1 MKSPT
6 MRKKPGISIAPAKL
20 RRRAEARMSDQRK
33 GRRSKAEDQRS
44 EAGSGR
50 VLHELQVHQIE
61 LEMQNEE
68 LRRVQQELEASSAKY
83 IDLYD
88 LAPVGY
94 LTLSEQD
101 VILEANLT
109 AANLLGVDRG
119 HLIRQPVTRFI
130 CREDRDMHYL
140 HRRRLFETRARQMYE
155 LRMLKKD
162 GSTFWAR
169 IEVIVT
175 PRSETDALVSRAT
188 LSDITEKK
196 KLDAQLLRGQRLECV
211 GRLASGIAHDL
222 NNILAPILM
231 IPPLLREALQEPA
244 HLRLLGV
251 IQANARRGA
260 NIIQQLL
267 TFARGSGGKRAS
279 VQLGSVIR
287 EMFIIMQET
296 FPKNIT
302 ILREIHSEPWTVNA
316 DATQLYQVLMNLCVN
331 ARDAMPQGGTLTLAM
346 ENVDV
351 DEGLARMN
359 PDARPGRHV
368 VLSVTDT
375 GTGIAPEVLDKIFDP
390 FFTTRE
396 VGKGTGLGLS
406 AVLGIVKGHDGFI
419 QISSKPG
426 QGTQFKV
433 YLPACEAAATGP
445 VETIPGPLPQGH
457 GEIVLV
463 LDDEENLRLVIRKML
478 TRHGYTVVE
487 ARDGVEG
494 LAVFA
499 QHRQEMPVILTDL
512 LMPYMDGQT
521 FIRAVRQL
529 DPQIRIVAMTG
540 HLSEPGGARLLAEP
554 VQAFLYKPF
563 ELATLLQ
570 TLQQVLHP

>member
-1 MKSPT
+1 
-6 MRKKPGISIAPAKL
+6 L
-20 RRRAEARMSDQRK
+20 
-33 GRRSKAEDQRS
+33 
-44 EAGSGR
+44 
-50 VLHELQVHQIE
+50 LHELQVHQIE

-68 LRRVQQELEASSAKY
+68 LRRVQQELEASRAKY
-83 IDLYD
+83 FDLYD

-94 LTLSEQD
+94 LTLSEQG

-109 AANLLGVDRG
+109 AANLLAVDRG
-119 HLIRQPVTRFI
+119 HLIRQPVTHFI
-130 CREDRDMHYL
+130 FPEDQDMHYL
-140 HRRRLFETRARQMYE
+140 HRRQLFETRARQMYDV
-155 LRMLKKD
+155 RMLKKD

-175 PRSETDALVSRAT
+175 PSSETDPPVCRAT

-196 KLDAQLLRGQRLECV
+196 TLDAHLLRAQRLESV

-231 IPPLLREALQEPA
+231 APALLREALHDPA
-244 HLRLLGV
+244 HLCLLGT

-260 NIIQQLL
+260 NMIQQLL
-267 TFARGSGGKRAS
+267 TFARGSGSKRGP
-279 VQLGSVIR
+279 VELGSVIR

-302 ILREIHSEPWTVNA
+302 ILRETHSEPWTVSA

-331 ARDAMPQGGTLTLAM
+331 ARDAMPQGGTLTLAL

-359 PDARPGRHV
+359 PAARPGRHV

-375 GTGIAPEVLDKIFDP
+375 GTGIAPENLDKIFDP
-390 FFTTRE
+390 FFTTRD

-406 AVLGIVKGHDGFI
+406 TVLGIVKGHDGFI

-445 VETIPGPLPQGH
+445 AETTPEPLPQGH

-463 LDDEENLRLVIRKML
+463 VDDEKDLRLVIRRML

-487 ARDGVEG
+487 ASDGVEA

-499 QHRQEMPVILTDL
+499 QHRQETPVILTDL
-512 LMPYMDGQT
+512 LMPSMDGQT
-521 FIRAVRQL
+521 FIRAVRRL
-529 DPQIRIVAMTG
+529 DPQVRIIAMTG
-540 HLSEPGGARLLAEP
+540 HLSEPGSGLVAEP
-554 VQAFLYKPF
+554 VQAFLCKPF

-570 TLQQVLHP
+570 TLQQVLHPCDGSGS